1 MPHELQHSGY
11 IMSMNTSAE
20 SPDSLFSF
28 EFVALSAISFLAFCN
43 LSLFYGFNAYLEG
56 IGVSAV
62 WRGVLIGLEPG
73 TAFLLRPIIS
83 PWLTPRNSVR
93 TMGIGLVLIL
103 VALLSYP
110 LAPNLW
116 PLALVRVLHG
126 TGFVVMISACV
137 SVLVL
142 FIPPGRSGQG
152 FGVFSISTLL
162 PYAVLPPLVEP
173 LLVVVGDASRVYA
186 LFTPLFVPVLL
197 LLPAV
202 GRGVRRRMADLPDK
216 AVQRPRC
223 TDLVEDLRTPG
234 IARLLTANLLLFIAT
249 TTVFFYMKDHLSALG
264 GGNPGLFF
272 SISTGATILVRIACG
287 KLLDKVNRAAMLGL
301 FLLVLAMCFLL
312 FSLAE
317 TPGNIL
323 ILAGLYGVCLGF
335 VMPQLNA
342 AMFDISP
349 RHLRGLNTN
358 MMLFTM
364 DAGFWMGPMLA
375 GLLLAMG
382 TSYAGLFLAFAVLPL
397 TGSVI
402 TWSMVKMPRAQ
413 VNPSNATE

>member
-1 MPHELQHSGY
+1 MPHDLQHSGC
-11 IMSMNTSAE
+11 IMSMNTSAK

-56 IGVSAV
+56 LGVAAA
-62 WRGVLIGLEPG
+62 WRGVLIGLEPA
-73 TAFLLRPIIS
+73 TAFVLRPIIS
-83 PWLTPRNSVR
+83 PWLTPRNSVQVI
-93 TMGIGLVLIL
+93 GVGLVLIML
-103 VALLSYP
+103 ALLGYSQ
-110 LAPNLW
+110 AENLW
-116 PLALVRVLHG
+116 TLGLIRMLHG
-126 TGFVVMISACV
+126 AGFVVMISACV

-142 FIPPGRSGQG
+142 FIPEGRSGQG
-152 FGVFSISTLL
+152 FGVFSITTLL

-173 LLVVVGDASRVYA
+173 LLVAVGDASRVYT
-186 LFTPLFVPVLL
+186 LFSPLFVPALF

-202 GRGVRRRMADLPDK
+202 GRGVRRRVADLPDK
-216 AVQRPRC
+216 AMQRPRLK
-223 TDLVEDLRTPG
+223 DLVEDLRTPG
-234 IARLLTANLLLFIAT
+234 IPRLLTANLLLFIAT

-264 GGNPGLFF
+264 GGNPGFFF

-287 KLLDKVNRAAMLGL
+287 KLLDRVNRAAMLGL
-301 FLLVLAMCFLL
+301 FLLALAVCFLL

-317 TPGNIL
+317 TPDKIL

-342 AMFDISP
+342 AMFVISP

-375 GLLLAMG
+375 GTLLAMG
-382 TSYAGLFLAFAVLPL
+382 VAYAELFLAFAVLPL
-397 TGSVI
+397 AGSVI
-402 TWSMVKMPRAQ
+402 AWSMVGLLRVTQ
-413 VNPSNATE
+413 HNAEK